1 MAKPQE
7 HILKLTLE
15 ELKRLNRAIMTLAV
29 TRGDFFIIGLKIN
42 DAYLAAVKAE
52 EGKNEPAHGYSQR
65 GTNPHNHDTHH
76 RRRNARATRVSP
88 QTRAQESQGTRG
100 VWKGRISN
108 PTL

>member
-29 TRGDFFIIGLKIN
+29 TRDDFFIIGLKIN

-52 EGKNEPAHGYSQR
+52 EGK
-65 GTNPHNHDTHH
+65 
-76 RRRNARATRVSP
+76 
-88 QTRAQESQGTRG
+88 
-100 VWKGRISN
+100 K
-108 PTL
+108 